1 MSIITISRGSYSRG
15 KQIAEKLSERLGY
28 ECLSRDIL
36 LETSDHFNIP
46 EVKLIRAIHDAPS
59 VLDRFSYGKQR
70 YINYIRE
77 QFLSHI
83 QNDNVVY
90 HGLAGHFFV
99 QGITNVMKVRIIAKI
114 EDRVKEEMTREKIS
128 ESAARQLLV
137 KDDEERR
144 KWSMNLYG
152 IDTKDPELYDIVL
165 HIDNI
170 RMDDTVDILE
180 NLAKRTCFQST
191 PESKMML
198 KDTYLAAKAQC
209 MMFETYPAATVKCKA
224 GIAYVNVN
232 TTLSMEAEV
241 SEKVKDILTK
251 IHDINDVYVNV
262 VPIDIY

>member
-1 MSIITISRGSYSRG
+1 MSVITISRGSYSRG
-15 KQIAEKLSERLGY
+15 KQIAENLAERLGY
-28 ECLSRDIL
+28 ECISRDIL

-83 QNDNVVY
+83 QHDNVVY

-99 QGITNVMKVRIIAKI
+99 QGIANIMKVRIIANI
-114 EDRVKEEMTREKIS
+114 EDRVKEEMKREKIS
-128 ESAARQLLV
+128 ESAARQTLV

-170 RMDDTVDILE
+170 RINDTVDILSD
-180 NLAKRTCFQST
+180 LAKRPCFQST
-191 PESKMML
+191 PESKQTL
-198 KDTYLAAKAQC
+198 KDAYLGAKAQC
-209 MMFETYPAATVKCKA
+209 MMFETYPAANVKCKA

-232 TTLSMEAEV
+232 TTLSMETEV
-241 SEKVKDILTK
+241 SEKVKGILK
-251 IHDINDVYVNV
+251 GIHEIKDVYVNV

>member
-1 MSIITISRGSYSRG
+1 MSVITISRGSYSRG
-15 KQIAEKLSERLGY
+15 KQIAEELAQRLGY
-28 ECLSRDIL
+28 ECISRDIL

-77 QFLSHI
+77 QFLSRI
-83 QNDNVVY
+83 QHDNVVY

-99 QGITNVMKVRIIAKI
+99 QGISNIMKVRIIANI
-114 EDRVKEEMTREKIS
+114 EDRVKEEMVREKIS

-137 KDDEERR
+137 KDDAERR

-152 IDTKDPELYDIVL
+152 IDTKEPELYDIVL
-165 HIDNI
+165 HIDSL
-170 RMDDTVDILE
+170 RLDDTVDILE
-180 NLAKRTCFQST
+180 DLAKRPCFQTSS
-191 PESKMML
+191 ESKQML
-198 KDTYLAAKAQC
+198 QDSYLAAKAQC
-209 MMFETYPAATVKCKA
+209 MMFETYPAATVKCKS

-232 TTLSMEAEV
+232 TTLTMEVEV
-241 SEKVKDILTK
+241 SQKVKEILTGISEIK
-251 IHDINDVYVNV
+251 DVYVNV